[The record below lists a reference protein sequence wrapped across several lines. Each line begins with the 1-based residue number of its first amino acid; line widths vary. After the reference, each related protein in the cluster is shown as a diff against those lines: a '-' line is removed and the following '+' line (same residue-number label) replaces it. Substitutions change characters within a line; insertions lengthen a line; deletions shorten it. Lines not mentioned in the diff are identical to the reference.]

1 MDNPRRGIQRKQA
14 LRLGGIAAAAYLAI
28 SMPVAGY
35 RLLGDRRACD
45 EREITSIVADR
56 CMELRRATRIPPF
69 GAWGSSPDIDRV
81 VDQIIA
87 EGRYPT
93 PPHTGPVPSA
103 PDVGPPSTRG
113 SR

>member
-1 MDNPRRGIQRKQA
+1 
-14 LRLGGIAAAAYLAI
+14 
-28 SMPVAGY
+28 MPVAGS
-35 RLLGDRRACD
+35 RLLGDQRACD

-69 GAWGSSPDIDRV
+69 GAWGSSPDIDHI

-87 EGRYPT
+87 EGSYPT

-103 PDVGPPSTRG
+103 PDADPPSTRG